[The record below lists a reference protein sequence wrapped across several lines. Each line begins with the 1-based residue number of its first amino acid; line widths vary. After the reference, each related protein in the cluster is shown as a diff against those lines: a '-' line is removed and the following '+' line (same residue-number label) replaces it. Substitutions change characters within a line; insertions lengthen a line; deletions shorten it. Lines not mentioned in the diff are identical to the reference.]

1 MSETTSKEP
10 QPPKELPKDALK
22 SVREPRSTRRRRPA
36 NPTVK
41 VAVITG
47 IASVAVTAIG
57 GWFGIAA
64 SKVPV
69 PTPGGPITINVIQEQ
84 TQVLQTKVDDLTE
97 TNGDL
102 VEEIQNLRGPTPSP
116 TPTTSPPPTQP
127 TDVPSKLIY
136 QDREFTIVGSEQS
149 GRTTVVDFDA
159 ERNFALK
166 DSEWDDIQDADGPD
180 PDSADMAIEGDDY
193 LVFARTIGH
202 SSHDVA
208 SAADDPAA
216 CLADAR
222 AGEYDELSV
231 YNNELQVD
239 DVICTQTTAGAVA
252 RLVVTDVNSEDYPY
266 SVQLSVT
273 LWA

>member
-1 MSETTSKEP
+1 MSGTTPAEP
-10 QPPKELPKDALK
+10 KDPPKDPSKPA
-22 SVREPRSTRRRRPA
+22 RQPRSTRRRRPG

-41 VAVITG
+41 AAVITG
-47 IASVAVTAIG
+47 LASIVVGAIG
-57 GWFGIAA
+57 GWSAIAA

-69 PTPGGPITINVIQEQ
+69 PTPDGLVTINVIQEQ
-84 TQVLQTKVDDLTE
+84 SQGLETKVDELTE
-97 TNGDL
+97 TNSEL
-102 VEEIQNLRGPTPSP
+102 VEEIESLREPTPSP
-116 TPTTSPPPTQP
+116 TPTTSTGPTE
-127 TDVPSKLIY
+127 TTEVPSELIY

-149 GRTTVVDFDA
+149 GRTAVVDFDMKG
-159 ERNFALK
+159 NFALQ
-166 DSEWDDIQDADGPD
+166 DDEWDDIQDADGPAS
-180 PDSADMAIEGDDY
+180 DSADMAIEDYDY

-208 SAADDPAA
+208 PAPDDPAA

-222 AGEYDELSV
+222 SGEDDELYVSD
-231 YNNELQVD
+231 ELQVN